1 MINQAVKEPICQ
13 SVKSSQALS
22 AYGMANADG
31 PKSPVTIIVYVF
43 IQKFFIKLKESA
55 FLNDFRVYLYNR
67 GIVQEVRIN
76 FSRIALDIQLTQ
88 FVPIFE

>member
-22 AYGMANADG
+22 AYRMANADG

-43 IQKFFIKLKESA
+43 IQKFLLSLRNLRF
-55 FLNDFRVYLYNR
+55 
-67 GIVQEVRIN
+67 
-76 FSRIALDIQLTQ
+76 
-88 FVPIFE
+88 